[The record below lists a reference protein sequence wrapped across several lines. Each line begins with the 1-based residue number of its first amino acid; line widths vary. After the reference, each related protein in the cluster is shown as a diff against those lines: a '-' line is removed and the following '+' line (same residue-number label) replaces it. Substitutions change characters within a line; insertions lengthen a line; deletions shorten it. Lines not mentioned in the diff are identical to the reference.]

1 MTQEHTEKLPQDNLS
16 FVDIIHQI
24 AGQLEEL
31 RRHGYGSIQ
40 VEIMMDRGG
49 ITYSDV
55 GIRRRYKHTHQIKQ
69 KT

>member
-31 RRHGYGSIQ
+31 RKHGYGSRADYEKNYRRKEIQ
-40 VEIMMDRGG
+40 HRGP
-49 ITYSDV
+49 
-55 GIRRRYKHTHQIKQ
+55 
-69 KT
+69 